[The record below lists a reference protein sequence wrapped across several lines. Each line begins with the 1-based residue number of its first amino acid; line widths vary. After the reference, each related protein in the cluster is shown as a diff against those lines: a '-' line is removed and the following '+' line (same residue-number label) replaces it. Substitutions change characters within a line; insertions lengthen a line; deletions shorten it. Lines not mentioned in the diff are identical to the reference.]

1 MTTTDWLLVA
11 ATFLGGVIG
20 TIVSAL
26 ALRRNQYYADVQHLR
41 DLRADRVRATFRR
54 LLQVAGTQSDQ
65 VKERSAILQIG
76 SPEVRRARLNEA
88 IDRAAEGFAE
98 ARIALR
104 LEPTVY
110 TRIDPLF
117 DETQRAY
124 SCPDGMPPAD
134 TELMIT
140 ASCFLSNAPPQCIH
154 SATGVS
160 NR

>member
-1 MTTTDWLLVA
+1 VTTTDWLLVV
-11 ATFLGGVIG
+11 ATFLGGGVIG
-20 TIVSAL
+20 TIISVL

-88 IDRAAEGFAE
+88 IDRAAEGYAE

-110 TRIDPLF
+110 KRIDPLF

-124 SCPDGMPPAD
+124 PCPA
-134 TELMIT
+134 T
-140 ASCFLSNAPPQCIH
+140 ACRLPIQS
-154 SATGVS
+154 
-160 NR
+160 